1 MSIQHVAAVL
11 DCRDPKLASCKKL
24 VLIALANRTDAAG
37 ECWPSQELL
46 SGECG
51 IGTRTLREHIS
62 ALETDGF
69 IIRKTTQF
77 GKGKGSK
84 TIYQIVLS
92 RLKVAPEEIAGAKF
106 APEVFDSCTGA
117 QAPMKSNLQ
126 EPTLDDDDSACAGNG
141 FEEKCREW
149 AGVALAPHALGLE
162 KLERLLS
169 LTDAEACTEADVE
182 AGIKAGV
189 RWLRTNKTRAN
200 SFGYFEAAIISAR
213 DQRLKPVTF
222 SEPKPSKRGAASPSD
237 ELDRKLAQYRAE
249 EARRKKALTR
259 C

>member
-1 MSIQHVAAVL
+1 MSIQHVSAVL

-84 TIYQIVLS
+84 TVYQIVLS
-92 RLKVAPEEIAGAKF
+92 RLKVAPAEIADANF

-117 QAPMKSNLQ
+117 QTPMKSNLQ

-149 AGVALAPHALGLE
+149 AGDRLAPNASGIE
-162 KLERLLS
+162 KLQALLS
-169 LTDAEACTEADVE
+169 LSSDEACTEADVQR
-182 AGIKAGV
+182 GIKNSLA
-189 RWLRTNKTRAN
+189 WLQRRDDVAN
-200 SFGYFEAAIISAR
+200 SFAYFVGAVMKAR
-213 DQRLKPVTF
+213 DTRLKPVTP
-222 SEPKPSKRGAASPSD
+222 SERKSFKRAETSKSD
-237 ELDRKLAQYRAE
+237 ELDRFLARA
-249 EARRKKALTR
+249 RSSRGVV
-259 C
+259 